1 LFIEIIIFHFA
12 VECRSKKVPRDKT
25 DEAKFVHDKEDDDIE
40 GLCLWLPS
48 RNKMMMMMINA
59 I

>member
-1 LFIEIIIFHFA
+1 M
-12 VECRSKKVPRDKT
+12 PRDKT
-25 DEAKFVHDKEDDDIE
+25 DEAKFVHDKEDDDLE

-48 RNKMMMMMINA
+48 RNKMMMMMINV